1 MELIIT
7 DGGRSK
13 AGYKGRCRDCVCRAI
28 TVATG
33 LPYSWVYKELA
44 RLNKTD
50 GGVASARNGL
60 RKDVYEPFLKR
71 LGFRKLTIPT
81 TKVGNFTPPMGT
93 LIVCMPGHVAA
104 CVDGVLYDSWDSR
117 KDGKNDVYGYWI
129 KE

>member
-13 AGYKGRCRDCVCRAI
+13 AGYKGVSRDCVCRAI

-44 RLNKTD
+44 RLNKTE
-50 GGVASARNGL
+50 GGFAMARFGL

-81 TKVGNFTPPMGT
+81 TKVGHFTPPMGT

-104 CVDGVLYDSWDSR
+104 CIDGVLYDSWDSR

-129 KE
+129 KD